1 MSSKYDGLA
10 QIIVQNVGG
19 KDNII
24 SLAHCITRLRFQ
36 LKDESIANTDV
47 LKSTNGIVTVI
58 KSGGQYQVVI
68 GNHVPDVYKA
78 VCEKAQISVDEDA
91 DTENNQS
98 FGARLM
104 DVISGTFQPILSV
117 MCATGIIKGLLA
129 LLEFFDILSPADGA
143 YQIWFAVGDG
153 FFYFLPIILGFTC
166 AKKFKCNPFIGATIG
181 ISLCYPAISALTTGD
196 AIGTLFSG
204 TMFETNYF
212 STFFGIPVLLPAGGY
227 ASTVVPVILA
237 TWFASRVENF
247 FKKIIPDVIKLFI
260 VPFFT
265 LAISVP
271 LTFLI
276 IGPIS
281 TFLSSIVGEL
291 FSTLYDLPVVGGLV
305 GGLLIGGFWQV
316 LVIFGL
322 HWGIIPLSIINYATI
337 GYDFILTPYFT
348 ASFAQSMVVFAIF
361 LKTRDKNLK
370 QIALPAFISG
380 LFGVTE
386 PCIYGITLP
395 RKKPFIIS
403 CIAAAVG
410 GGILGLVKCYSYAM
424 GGLGLFALPSFIDPS
439 SNSTYSFM
447 WAIIATLIAMAI
459 AFAATWFTY
468 QDETPAATKE
478 APGKMPNGSK
488 EINILSPMSG
498 EVIDLSKVDDQAFSS
513 GALGLG
519 VAIIPSEGKVY
530 SPCNGTISAFFPT
543 GHALG
548 IQSDDGAE
556 ILIHVGMDTVK
567 LSGKGFT
574 PHKKQGDIVKS
585 GDLILEFDIN
595 TIKEAGYSIVT
606 PIIIT
611 NPEDFTDVIPSGD
624 KLTSKGDTIIKTM

>member
-24 SLAHCITRLRFQ
+24 SLTHCITRLRFQ
-36 LKDESIANTDV
+36 LKDESIANTDI

-78 VCEKAQISVDEDA
+78 VCEKAKINADEDA
-91 DTENNQS
+91 DSDIQQS
-98 FGARLM
+98 FGAKLL

-117 MCATGIIKGLLA
+117 LCATGIIKGLLA
-129 LLEFFDILSPADGA
+129 LFEFFDILAPTDGA
-143 YQIWFAVGDG
+143 YQIWYAVGDG
-153 FFYFLPIILGFTC
+153 FFYFLPILLGLTC
-166 AKKFKCNPFIGATIG
+166 AKKFKCNPFIGAAIG
-181 ISLCYPAISALTTGD
+181 ISLCYPAISALTAGD
-196 AIGTLFSG
+196 VIGTLFSG
-204 TMFETNYF
+204 TMFETNYY
-212 STFFGIPVLLPAGGY
+212 STFFGIPILLPAAGY
-227 ASTVVPVILA
+227 ANTVVPVILA
-237 TWFASRVENF
+237 TWFASKVEHF
-247 FKKIIPDVIKLFI
+247 FKKFIPDVIKLFI

-281 TFLSSIVGEL
+281 TFLSSIVGEV
-291 FSTLYDLPVVGGLV
+291 FGNLYDLPVVGGLV

-322 HWGIIPLSIINYATI
+322 HWGLIPLALINYSTI

-348 ASFAQSMVVFAIF
+348 ASFAQAMVVFAIF
-361 LKTRDKNLK
+361 LKTRDKDLK

-403 CIAAAVG
+403 CIAAAIG
-410 GGILGLVKCYSYAM
+410 GGILGLVKVYSYTM
-424 GGLGLFALPSFIDPS
+424 GGLGVFALPSFIDPS
-439 SNSTYSFM
+439 SDSTYSFM

-459 AFAATWFTY
+459 AFVATWFTFK
-468 QDETPAATKE
+468 DDTPAAAKE
-478 APGKMPNGSK
+478 NSGEIPKGSK
-488 EINILSPMSG
+488 KINILSPISG
-498 EVIDLSKVDDQAFSS
+498 EVIDLSKVEDEAFSS

-574 PHKKQGDIVKS
+574 PHKKQGDVVKS
-585 GDLILEFDIN
+585 GDLLLVFDIN
-595 TIKEAGYSIVT
+595 AIKEAGYSIVT
-606 PIIIT
+606 PVIVT
-611 NPEDFTDVIPSGD
+611 NPEDFTDVIPSSD
-624 KLTSKGDTIIKTM
+624 QMISKGDIIIRTL